1 MEDSDK
7 ESHCRKEKGIEA
19 CCPGPLRKAD
29 IKLLKEKN
37 LQLKKKRKKETPH
50 KLRGKK
56 KGCKM
61 VLIMPS
67 FINGNLKKQKH

>member
-19 CCPGPLRKAD
+19 CCPSPLRKAD

-37 LQLKKKRKKETPH
+37 LQLKKK
-50 KLRGKK
+50 KK
-56 KGCKM
+56 KRDTPQTEGKEKRM
-61 VLIMPS
+61 Q
-67 FINGNLKKQKH
+67 NGVNYA